1 MPPISWFAAIS
12 CPRWIGVALTAAAI
26 LGLPACHRDAPDSE
40 AGRTSASSQHADEA
54 TDASMEGERTSGGE
68 HRDAAD
74 ETTQRVT
81 ASQLAWTRAAI
92 QRNPQVE
99 LLASDPETGVFTL
112 LDRLTGEVLVV
123 GPDELAAT
131 PLSQLS
137 KTGDTTG
144 SARSSDSPR
153 APDSRRDGAG
163 APSSGA
169 AHGTANEAAAAGDDG
184 ASDAP
189 YTIEREG
196 GRIRITG
203 PGVSI
208 VSSGQDV
215 ADTGN
220 SVQAA
225 DEPIICEG
233 RRMLHLDNRDLHVE
247 GVAITARGGCELYIT
262 NSRIVASRTG
272 IVVHDATVHVS
283 NSHVQGADAAFQA
296 DDRARMY
303 VRSSTF
309 QGVPRRTQ
317 MAQIQDQGGNRWR

>member
-1 MPPISWFAAIS
+1 MPPISWSATIF
-12 CPRWIGVALTAAAI
+12 CPRRPGLALTAAAI
-26 LGLPACHRDAPDSE
+26 LGLSACHRDAPESE
-40 AGRTSASSQHADEA
+40 AVQTTASSRHADEA
-54 TDASMEGERTSGGE
+54 TDASMGSKRASGDE

-74 ETTQRVT
+74 EDAVPRVVT

-99 LLASDPETGVFTL
+99 LLASDPESGLFTL
-112 LDRLTGEVLVV
+112 LDRITGEVLVV
-123 GPDELAAT
+123 GPDELAAA

-137 KTGDTTG
+137 RADDIAG
-144 SARSSDSPR
+144 SSRSSDS
-153 APDSRRDGAG
+153 RDAAG
-163 APSSGA
+163 APSSEAPHRPAHEATATARNGA
-169 AHGTANEAAAAGDDG
+169 DKV
-184 ASDAP
+184 P
-189 YTIEREG
+189 YAIEREG
-196 GRIRITG
+196 GRVRVTG

-208 VSSGQDV
+208 VSSGQGA
-215 ADTGN
+215 ADAG
-220 SVQAA
+220 SSAQAA
-225 DEPIICEG
+225 AEPIICEG
-233 RRMLHLDNRDLHVE
+233 RRMLHLDNRDIHVE
-247 GVAITARGGCELYIT
+247 GDAITARGGCELYIT